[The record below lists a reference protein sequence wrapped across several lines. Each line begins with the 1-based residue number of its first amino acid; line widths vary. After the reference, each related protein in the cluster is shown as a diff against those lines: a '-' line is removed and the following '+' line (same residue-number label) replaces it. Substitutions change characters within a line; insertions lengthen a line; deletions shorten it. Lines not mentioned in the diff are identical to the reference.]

1 MPCNLGK
8 MERIARG
15 VLGLLLVVLAAIGT
29 IGWRGGYLGAIFIAT
44 AAISFCPI
52 WRLLGISTCKK
63 ID

>member
-15 VLGLLLVVLAAIGT
+15 VLGLLLVVLAATGT
-29 IGWRGGYLGAIFIAT
+29 IGWWGYLGAIFIAT